1 MKAGPSRRKAKK
13 ALTVATALTVVTAG
27 AAGLLPA
34 TAAYAASGGWKVK
47 ITMGAA
53 VYSGQARRASVAL
66 AAKLSPEKGVLKMV
80 LSGPAEPGSS
90 VFVPCMGRSGSTLL
104 RFVLDSHPELACPPE
119 TSLPALCSQLPAAC
133 WRLESLRKHARYS
146 IVGLFWSILG

>member
-13 ALTVATALTVVTAG
+13 ALTVATALTGVTAG

-53 VYSGQARRASVAL
+53 VTFATFCGNDLKNQRRCESAFNPTSARL
-66 AAKLSPEKGVLKMV
+66 
-80 LSGPAEPGSS
+80 SS
-90 VFVPCMGRSGSTLL
+90 VPFTDGGVVRTYTPQQVVTLQYGGPSIGVHSTQCLI
-104 RFVLDSHPELACPPE
+104 PPGGG
-119 TSLPALCSQLPAAC
+119 TVTWFANGQRVTC
-133 WRLESLRKHARYS
+133 
-146 IVGLFWSILG
+146 